1 MNLSATLTQNTILA
15 PRAFARELWLLAAL
29 IALAN
34 APLLVGGVWAPLL
47 FMPSHVATGEW
58 WRVLTGPFV
67 HVGFYH
73 LALDAGAFLMLYH
86 SLREPSRLW
95 RLVIFAACA
104 AGSTGLAAMFMEANG
119 TLCGLSGAG
128 HGLMAVSAL
137 EMMTMDDRDN
147 VRIGAV
153 CLTGLVAKSLI
164 EAITGQVWFASLHLG
179 EIGAPVAICH
189 LGGVLGGLII
199 FGIRQLRCKELA
211 RL

>member
-1 MNLSATLTQNTILA
+1 
-15 PRAFARELWLLAAL
+15 
-29 IALAN
+29 
-34 APLLVGGVWAPLL
+34 
-47 FMPSHVATGEW
+47 
-58 WRVLTGPFV
+58 
-67 HVGFYH
+67 
-73 LALDAGAFLMLYH
+73 
-86 SLREPSRLW
+86 
-95 RLVIFAACA
+95 
-104 AGSTGLAAMFMEANG
+104 
-119 TLCGLSGAG
+119 
-128 HGLMAVSAL
+128 MAVSAL